1 MKCSEPP
8 KDKSKSSKKEEKAK
22 SNKSAN
28 ITTESNS
35 DGVWDCCSIVLGA
48 YKAEFDNTGLSY
60 SPVYSS
66 SDKTSIK
73 SLKNVSYNW
82 DPVNNPAKA

>member
-1 MKCSEPP
+1 M
-8 KDKSKSSKKEEKAK
+8 KSSKKEEKAK

-28 ITTESNS
+28 ITTESDL

-48 YKAEFDNTGLSY
+48 CKAEFDDTGLSY
-60 SPVYSS
+60 SLVYSS

-73 SLKNVSYNW
+73 SSKNVSYNW
-82 DPVNNPAKA
+82 DPVNNSTEA